1 MDVWSAPPV
10 DARSLF
16 RNEREAL
23 LTLLGQLPKTVWTAP
38 SAAKGWTVKD
48 IALHLLDGDLGR
60 LSRHRDGDHS
70 GVLPVTDGGSLAD
83 ALAAKNQRWIDAA
96 KGLSPRVIRGLLAHS
111 TREIEAWTAQTDMC
125 KPARVSWA
133 GSEPVPTWLDYAR
146 EFTETWVH
154 HQQVREATGR
164 PAANDRLPDVLG
176 IFVWAFQHQYRV
188 DAPTGVCVGID
199 LDTGGQWH
207 LASQGESHWSL
218 QPGRAASQA
227 ASLTFTANA
236 AWRSLTG
243 ASFPDEEIT
252 SAGPE
257 RFIEPLLHVRGIIA

>member
-16 RNEREAL
+16 RDEREAL
-23 LTLLGQLPKTVWTAP
+23 LTLLGQLPIDGWTAA

-70 GVLPVTDGGSLAD
+70 GVLSVTNGGSFVD

-96 KGLSPRVIRGLLAHS
+96 REFSPRVVRGLLAHS
-111 TREIEAWTAQTDMC
+111 TREIEAWTAQTDVFT
-125 KPARVSWA
+125 PAWVSWA
-133 GSEPVPTWLDYAR
+133 SSEPVPTWLDYAR

-154 HQQVREATGR
+154 HQQMREATGR
-164 PAANDRLPDVLG
+164 PAANDRLPDVLS

-188 DAPTGVCVGID
+188 DAPVGVRVGID

-207 LASQGESHWSL
+207 LASQGKSQWTL
-218 QPGRAASQA
+218 KPGRAASQA
-227 ASLTFTANA
+227 AALTFTADA

-243 ASFPDEEIT
+243 ASFPDEGIT
-252 SAGPE
+252 IAGPK
-257 RFIEPLLHVRGIIA
+257 RFIEPLLYVRGIIA